1 MVAKTTT
8 KPARSSLALTRRGC
22 QAVLELLPHENVLLV
37 HPMDLPALRL
47 YYEGCHFTD
56 IAIDGPCSEEHTAAL
71 LHQALK
77 GIKHLHSI
85 GISHGNIRSSNM
97 VIEAA
102 TGLVKL
108 VTEISDD
115 DSSSDEGG
123 SDSSEVEHFDAD
135 TPSSRRP
142 AASLSWPCDSG
153 GRASDIWSVGCVA
166 LHLLTG
172 CSHLNVVSHTR
183 LTANPAALR
192 TASPKAWF
200 PQGPRPVLPIGLSM
214 EASAFLSE
222 CLGEETPTV
231 GELLEHPFLEL
242 AKRCHPA
249 TSDGDK
255 DVLLKLIGMLD
266 DVLLV
271 GEEEHRHA
279 RVAPRRPTGVPA
291 LASLLPSPPLHIVAA
306 TAAGPPPPP
315 PPGIRHLLPSSLPPR
330 PPSLVPT
337 AAAGTSPAV
346 GLAKRRRSE
355 GRMGGELAAML
366 PPLPKRMAARTVR
379 SWSAVTGPAAR
390 RRRTRVL
397 AFAKF

>member
-8 KPARSSLALTRRGC
+8 KPARSLALTQRSC

-37 HPMDLPALRL
+37 HPTDLPALRL

-153 GRASDIWSVGCVA
+153 GRALDIWSVGCVA

-172 CSHLNVVSHTR
+172 CSHLHVVSHTW
-183 LTANPAALR
+183 LTTNPVALL
-192 TASPKAWF
+192 TVSPKAWF
-200 PQGPRPVLPIGLSM
+200 PQGQRQELPTCLSR
-214 EASAFLSE
+214 LP
-222 CLGEETPTV
+222 LGMPGRGNTN
-231 GELLEHPFLEL
+231 
-242 AKRCHPA
+242 CWQA
-249 TSDGDK
+249 T
-255 DVLLKLIGMLD
+255 
-266 DVLLV
+266 
-271 GEEEHRHA
+271 
-279 RVAPRRPTGVPA
+279 TGQ
-291 LASLLPSPPLHIVAA
+291 L
-306 TAAGPPPPP
+306 
-315 PPGIRHLLPSSLPPR
+315 
-330 PPSLVPT
+330 
-337 AAAGTSPAV
+337 
-346 GLAKRRRSE
+346 
-355 GRMGGELAAML
+355 
-366 PPLPKRMAARTVR
+366 
-379 SWSAVTGPAAR
+379 
-390 RRRTRVL
+390 
-397 AFAKF
+397 

>member
-1 MVAKTTT
+1 
-8 KPARSSLALTRRGC
+8 
-22 QAVLELLPHENVLLV
+22 
-37 HPMDLPALRL
+37 
-47 YYEGCHFTD
+47 
-56 IAIDGPCSEEHTAAL
+56 
-71 LHQALK
+71 
-77 GIKHLHSI
+77 
-85 GISHGNIRSSNM
+85 M

-153 GRASDIWSVGCVA
+153 GRALDIWSVGCVA
-166 LHLLTG
+166 LHLQTG

-279 RVAPRRPTGVPA
+279 RVAPRCMNGPA
-291 LASLLPSPPLHIVAA
+291 HWASGASAAWPCTQMSPRIGHLERRLRGPSTCCWSERKSKKKLSILPKNAASPSGGTCPDLGELRHIHL
-306 TAAGPPPPP
+306 
-315 PPGIRHLLPSSLPPR
+315 RHTPC
-330 PPSLVPT
+330 T
-337 AAAGTSPAV
+337 
-346 GLAKRRRSE
+346 KRREPESKPLITRLES
-355 GRMGGELAAML
+355 LALEQDILACQAVKVWL
-366 PPLPKRMAARTVR
+366 WNKTSWPARHHE
-379 SWSAVTGPAAR
+379 
-390 RRRTRVL
+390 
-397 AFAKF
+397 